1 MYHSKNKTIMA
12 KKTDEKDI
20 LLVRDEKTGQL
31 GVVGELH
38 KDGSPRTVPAKQER
52 SIKAREIGLEK
63 MKHNGLYVSRFAVFC
78 NIHQNA
84 SLGSIMRGFRYQVIT
99 CSDAA

>member
-1 MYHSKNKTIMA
+1 MA

-38 KDGSPRTVPAKQER
+38 KDGSPPEP
-52 SIKAREIGLEK
+52 
-63 MKHNGLYVSRFAVFC
+63 SR
-78 NIHQNA
+78 QNRNTQRI
-84 SLGSIMRGFRYQVIT
+84 S
-99 CSDAA
+99 

>member
-1 MYHSKNKTIMA
+1 MA

-38 KDGSPRTVPAKQER
+38 KDGSPRTVP
-52 SIKAREIGLEK
+52 
-63 MKHNGLYVSRFAVFC
+63 
-78 NIHQNA
+78 
-84 SLGSIMRGFRYQVIT
+84 
-99 CSDAA
+99 